1 MYVKIGNKKREE
13 DARKKITTLFSLF
26 PASFNSVFKFA
37 IMALLAFA
45 SLLKLLSA
53 DGEIGLKYCT
63 NSKFSRSHQSG
74 ICLITAFSKDISVLS
89 SVAVKS

>member
-1 MYVKIGNKKREE
+1 MRKSSLLLHLPWNMKQLTPLKKR
-13 DARKKITTLFSLF
+13 LL
-26 PASFNSVFKFA
+26 A